1 MTTAVESQI
10 ARLVAPTLEATGYD
24 LVRVKL
30 TGGRHRPRLQ
40 VMAERSGGGMSVD
53 DCSKASRLV
62 SAVLDVE
69 DPIKGAYELEVSS
82 PGIDRPL
89 VRRADYERYAGHEV
103 KIELRQ
109 AVDGRKRYRGRLL
122 GVRDGAVVIAVGDG
136 EAEIALDDV
145 AAAKLVLTDEL
156 IAASTQRGSE

>member
-1 MTTAVESQI
+1 MTTAVENQI
-10 ARLVAPTLEATGYD
+10 AGLVAPTLEATGYER
-24 LVRVKL
+24 VRVKL
-30 TGGRHRPRLQ
+30 LGGRHRPRLQ

-53 DCSKASRLV
+53 DCSKVSRLV

-69 DPIKGAYELEVSS
+69 DPIKGAYDLEVSS

-136 EAEIALDDV
+136 EAEIALDNV

-156 IAASTQRGSE
+156 IAASTLQGSE

>member
-1 MTTAVESQI
+1 MTTAVESHI
-10 ARLVAPTLEATGYD
+10 ARLVAPTLEATGYE

-30 TGGRHRPRLQ
+30 VGGRHRQRLQ
-40 VMAERSGGGMSVD
+40 VMAERADGGMSVD
-53 DCSKASRLV
+53 DCSKVSRLV

-69 DPIKGAYELEVSS
+69 DPIQGAYDLEVSS

-89 VRRADYERYAGHEV
+89 VRCADYERYVGHEA
-103 KIELRQ
+103 KIELRH

-122 GVRDGAVVIAVGDG
+122 GTRDGAVVIAVGDG
-136 EAEIALDDV
+136 EVEIAFDDV

-156 IAASTQRGSE
+156 IAASTQQEGE

>member
-1 MTTAVESQI
+1 MTTAIESHI
-10 ARLVAPTLEATGYD
+10 ARLVAPTLEAIGYD

-30 TGGRHRPRLQ
+30 MGGRHRPRLQ
-40 VMAERSGGGMSVD
+40 VMAERTGGGMSVD
-53 DCSKASRLV
+53 DCGEVSRLI

-69 DPIKGAYELEVSS
+69 DPIKGAYDLEVSS

-89 VRRADYERYAGHEV
+89 VRRADYERFAGHEV

-122 GVRDGAVVIAVGDG
+122 GVRGDAVLIANGDG
-136 EAEIALDDV
+136 ETEIPLDDV
-145 AAAKLVLTDEL
+145 AAAKLVLTNEL
-156 IAASTQRGSE
+156 IAASAQQGSV

>member
-1 MTTAVESQI
+1 MTTAVESHI
-10 ARLVAPTLEATGYD
+10 ARLVAPSLEATGYD

-53 DCSKASRLV
+53 DCSKVSRLV

-69 DPIKGAYELEVSS
+69 DPIEGAYDLEVSS

-122 GVRDGAVVIAVGDG
+122 GLRDGAVVIAVGDG

-156 IAASTQRGSE
+156 IAASTQQGSE